1 VPNPQAEISHQKS
14 TISHRKR
21 PLTVT
26 LLALWV
32 LTITL
37 LNWVRFGYTLS
48 EWNFIA
54 SILPISPYYVAGSG
68 LVWGIIGSG
77 VFGALWKGW
86 RGARRLTL
94 AAASAYFLYYL
105 ADHLWIARSTPLT
118 PFALVA
124 SSLLLIL
131 TDWVVCR
138 RKARAF
144 FGETYEP

>member
-1 VPNPQAEISHQKS
+1 MPNPLPSISDRQPAIHN
-14 TISHRKR
+14 RKR

-48 EWNFIA
+48 NWDFNA
-54 SILPISPYYVAGSG
+54 SILPISPFYVAGSG
-68 LVWGIIGSG
+68 LIWGIVGLG

-86 RGARRLTL
+86 RGARRLTMV
-94 AAASAYFLYYL
+94 AASAYFIYFL
-105 ADHLWIARSTPLT
+105 ADRLWVARSAPPT

-124 SSLLLIL
+124 SSLLFII
-131 TDWVVCR
+131 TYWVVNR

-144 FGETYEP
+144 FGEFYEP

>member
-1 VPNPQAEISHQKS
+1 MPNPRVEISNQKS
-14 TISHRKR
+14 TNPNRKR

-37 LNWVRFGYTLS
+37 LNWVRFGYTLFT
-48 EWNFIA
+48 WNFTA
-54 SILPISPYYVAGSG
+54 SILPFSPYYVAGSG
-68 LVWGIIGSG
+68 LVWGIIGLI
-77 VFGALWKGW
+77 VFVALWTGW

-94 AAASAYFLYYL
+94 TAASAYLLYYL
-105 ADHLWIARSTPLT
+105 ADHLWVAQSAPLT
-118 PFALVA
+118 PFALIA

-131 TDWVVCR
+131 TYWVVNR